1 MKIYKIPEPALLH
14 LYQNGNYDVK
24 IYSDGT
30 KVRTT
35 EDDEFI
41 AQFPENIDCKI
52 TNKCSFLDDE
62 DICHY
67 DEYMGKRKKRGLFVS
82 SVGCM
87 LNADINGAANILR
100 RGLGKTFSPHKS
112 MFNPIKIDIE
122 KKHPMSVSDQGVE
135 GGASPIVLMVTSTH

>member
-1 MKIYKIPEPALLH
+1 
-14 LYQNGNYDVK
+14 
-24 IYSDGT
+24 
-30 KVRTT
+30 
-35 EDDEFI
+35 
-41 AQFPENIDCKI
+41 
-52 TNKCSFLDDE
+52 
-62 DICHY
+62 
-67 DEYMGKRKKRGLFVS
+67 MGKRKKRGLFVS

>member
-1 MKIYKIPEPALLH
+1 MKIPSGEWVFM
-14 LYQNGNYDVK
+14 NTETVK
-24 IYSDGT
+24 IHLG
-30 KVRTT
+30 
-35 EDDEFI
+35 
-41 AQFPENIDCKI
+41 
-52 TNKCSFLDDE
+52 
-62 DICHY
+62 
-67 DEYMGKRKKRGLFVS
+67 